1 MTGIL
6 SPEKV
11 MERLS
16 KVAGFDKVRF
26 VILYGSRVRGGARP
40 ESDIDICIYFDGSP
54 NEASDF
60 RFRVLSVLPGGPY
73 DVQISRQL
81 PLYVR
86 VGVLK
91 GKVLF
96 VTDERLLYDVA
107 RETIRDFDDFSHR
120 YYDYIGEKAIS

>member
-73 DVQISRQL
+73 DVQIFRQL